1 MNNPGMMKQLLQM
14 QKQLK
19 QTQKELEKEIVI
31 GRDKDGMVEIM
42 LTGTQQYHGV
52 KVDKDMLQNVSA
64 IELEKSIGA
73 AVKDALSKTKKL
85 MADKL
90 GPLGGGMPGLKP

>member
-19 QTQKELEKEIVI
+19 QTQKELEREIII
-31 GRDKDGMVEIM
+31 GRDKDGMIEIM
-42 LTGTQQYHGV
+42 LTGTQQFHGV
-52 KVDKDMLQNVSA
+52 RVDKDMVNKVTA
-64 IELEKSIGA
+64 AELEKSIGT
-73 AVKDALSKTKKL
+73 AVKDALSQAKKL

-90 GPLGGGMPGLKP
+90 GPLGGGIPGLKT